1 MYVRTYTHLNYIINI
16 IIGIII
22 SIIVIV
28 IIIIIIENYNNKIMF
43 NKDKR
48 KV

>member
-16 IIGIII
+16 GIII

-28 IIIIIIENYNNKIMF
+28 IVIIIIIENYNNKIMF